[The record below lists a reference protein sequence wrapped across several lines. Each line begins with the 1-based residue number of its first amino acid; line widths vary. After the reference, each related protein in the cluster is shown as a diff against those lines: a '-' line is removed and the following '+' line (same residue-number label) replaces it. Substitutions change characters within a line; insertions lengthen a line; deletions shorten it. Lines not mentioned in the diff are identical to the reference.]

1 MHRSG
6 TSAVAGFLAKAGFF
20 AGADDDL
27 LAPAEDNPKGFFER
41 QDVNALNDSLLAEL
55 GGAWDKPPSRRAVS
69 GRAAAWRPRAQAM
82 VDALAAEATDRPL
95 VLKDPRICLLLPA
108 WEATLEGFAFVL
120 VDRSPMDVAA
130 SIRRRDGRPLYVALA
145 LWQSYCTEMLAGLSG
160 RRVVV
165 VHYEDFVRD
174 PQGEGQALLEQL
186 SEALPGA
193 RLDAGPASGFVTADM
208 RHHSTGTGTT
218 AALHSMTGAQLAL
231 ARWIAELPAGW
242 CTLDPPAPLTD
253 EAEAARVAATEHY
266 DAVAD
271 RHGMETAYDTE
282 RHRALH
288 FEQATELKDRHIDNI
303 EAALTH
309 QQARAEAAD
318 ERATRLEEQCRDLQ
332 EANEALQRELAHL
345 RQDSRAAAG
354 NLVSAARRALGG
366 HGD

>member
-6 TSAVAGFLAKAGFF
+6 TSAVAGFLAKVGFHAGT
-20 AGADDDL
+20 DEEL

-55 GGAWDKPPSRRAVS
+55 GGAWDKPPSRQEVS
-69 GRAAAWRPRAQAM
+69 DHAPTWRPRAQAM
-82 VDALAAEATDRPL
+82 VDALAAEAAGRPL
-95 VLKDPRICLLLPA
+95 LLKDPRICLLLPA
-108 WEATLEGFAFVL
+108 WQAALEGFAFVL

-145 LWQSYCTEMLAGLSG
+145 LWQSYCTEMLSGLSG

-174 PQGEGQALLEQL
+174 PQGEGQALLSQL
-186 SEALPGA
+186 SEVLPGA
-193 RLDAGPASGFVTADM
+193 PLDAARAEGFVTADM

-231 ARWIAELPAGW
+231 ARWMAELPKGW
-242 CTLDPPAPLTD
+242 CPLEPPAALTD
-253 EAEAARVAATEHY
+253 EAGAARVAATEYY

-288 FEQATELKDRHIDNI
+288 FEQATELKDRHIENI
-303 EAALTH
+303 EAALAH
-309 QQARAEAAD
+309 MQARAEAAD
-318 ERATRLEEQCRDLQ
+318 ERATRLDDECRGLR
-332 EANEALQRELAHL
+332 EANEALEGELA
-345 RQDSRAAAG
+345 RSRRDNRAAAG
-354 NLVSAARRALGG
+354 NLISAARRALGG
-366 HGD
+366 HGG